1 MCRLYP
7 TVCAA
12 LHVGGSAIRSTSTYR
27 DKLVTV
33 HKYTLRLGSSRSHS
47 HSAQGG
53 NVICIHTV
61 VNGCYE

>member
-33 HKYTLRLGSSRSHS
+33 HKYTLRLGSSQSHG
-47 HSAQGG
+47 AEMT
-53 NVICIHTV
+53 NVYIYSNVSLQSTF
-61 VNGCYE
+61 